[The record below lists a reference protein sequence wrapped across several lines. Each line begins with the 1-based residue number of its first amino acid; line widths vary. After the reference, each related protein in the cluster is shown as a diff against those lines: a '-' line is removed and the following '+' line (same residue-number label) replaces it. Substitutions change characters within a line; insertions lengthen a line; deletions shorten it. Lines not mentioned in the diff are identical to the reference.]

1 MWLARGRGEADQVG
15 RRLAGHQPTG
25 MSKKVVVRKVKG
37 GKLFRL
43 TLTRSPDRLEIMLE
57 GDLFIH
63 PEEGL
68 EEIERLLVQCSSMD
82 QEKDAT
88 RFLQSKLEEGSIQI
102 IGADASELVSALW
115 EAKG

>member
-1 MWLARGRGEADQVG
+1 M
-15 RRLAGHQPTG
+15 P
-25 MSKKVVVRKVKG
+25 KKVVVRKVEG

-43 TLTRSPDRLEIMLE
+43 SLTRSSDKVEVILD

-63 PEEGL
+63 PEEAL
-68 EEIERLLVQCSSMD
+68 EDIELLLAQCSSMH
-82 QEKDAT
+82 QERNAA

-102 IGADASELVSALW
+102 IGADAAELVSALW

>member
-1 MWLARGRGEADQVG
+1 M
-15 RRLAGHQPTG
+15 P
-25 MSKKVVVRKVKG
+25 KKVVVRKVEG

-43 TLTRSPDRLEIMLE
+43 TLSRSPDKVEVMLD

-68 EEIERLLVQCSSMD
+68 EEIERLLAQCSNMD
-82 QEKDAT
+82 QERSAA
-88 RFLQSKLEEGSIQI
+88 RFLRSKLEEGSIQI
-102 IGADASELVSALW
+102 IGADAAELVSALW

>member
-1 MWLARGRGEADQVG
+1 M
-15 RRLAGHQPTG
+15 P
-25 MSKKVVVRKVKG
+25 KKVVVRKVKG

-43 TLTRSPDRLEIMLE
+43 TLSQSQEGAEVMLD

-68 EEIERLLVQCSSMD
+68 ADIERLLVQCSSMD
-82 QEKDAT
+82 LERTAA

-102 IGADASELVSALW
+102 IGADAAELVSALW

>member
-1 MWLARGRGEADQVG
+1 MPKR
-15 RRLAGHQPTG
+15 
-25 MSKKVVVRKVKG
+25 VVVRKVKG

-43 TLTRSPDRLEIMLE
+43 TLSRTPDKVEVMLD

-68 EEIERLLVQCSSMD
+68 ADIERLLARCSSMD
-82 QEKDAT
+82 QEQTAV

-102 IGADASELVSALW
+102 IGADAAELVSALW

>member
-1 MWLARGRGEADQVG
+1 M
-15 RRLAGHQPTG
+15 P
-25 MSKKVVVRKVKG
+25 KKVVVRKVKG

-43 TLTRSPDRLEIMLE
+43 TLSQSPDKIEVMLD

-68 EEIERLLVQCSSMD
+68 EEIERLLAQCSIMD
-82 QEKDAT
+82 QERYAA

-102 IGADASELVSALW
+102 IGADAAELVSALW

>member
-1 MWLARGRGEADQVG
+1 M
-15 RRLAGHQPTG
+15 P
-25 MSKKVVVRKVKG
+25 KKVVVRKVKG

-43 TLTRSPDRLEIMLE
+43 TLSRSPVDVEVMLD

-63 PEEGL
+63 PEEAM
-68 EEIERLLVQCSSMD
+68 EEIERLLAQCSSMD
-82 QEKDAT
+82 QEQSAA

-102 IGADASELVSALW
+102 IGADAAELVSALW